1 MSWNIGDNRNL
12 FLKLKTK
19 LELYHVTLTMSKSP
33 KITLTIAEMQQ
44 LPEIESKDPK
54 EEIYCHKWTIFNGR
68 RKICINF
75 KTDTDK
81 LNIAVFRYRNNIY
94 LTETEMELKLTEYK
108 TLLDKRV
115 SMLSYIDVFS
125 KRCIFLDETTIHN

>member
-19 LELYHVTLTMSKSP
+19 LELYHVTLTVSKSP

-68 RKICINF
+68 QKFASISRQIRIN
-75 KTDTDK
+75 
-81 LNIAVFRYRNNIY
+81 
-94 LTETEMELKLTEYK
+94 
-108 TLLDKRV
+108 
-115 SMLSYIDVFS
+115 
-125 KRCIFLDETTIHN
+125 

>member
-1 MSWNIGDNRNL
+1 
-12 FLKLKTK
+12 
-19 LELYHVTLTMSKSP
+19 MSKSP